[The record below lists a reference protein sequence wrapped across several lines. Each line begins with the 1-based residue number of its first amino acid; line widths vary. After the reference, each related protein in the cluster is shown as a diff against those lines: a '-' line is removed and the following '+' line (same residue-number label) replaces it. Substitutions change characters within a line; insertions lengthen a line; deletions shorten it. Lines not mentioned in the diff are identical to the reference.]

1 VLQRCDAAFYLKTY
15 FKVLKTLILQGL
27 KLLNLNSTKMR
38 ILNINNWNRKK
49 HFDFFSKM
57 ASSYFGLTTEVDST
71 KAFQVVKER
80 NISFLPTIYKNQ

>member
-1 VLQRCDAAFYLKTY
+1 
-15 FKVLKTLILQGL
+15 
-27 KLLNLNSTKMR
+27 MR